1 MKTKKKGLNLIDFFM
16 LGFGSIVGVGWAV
29 AVNGWM
35 GSGGGVIPAVLGY
48 VFVTLFIIPI
58 GFCYAE
64 LTCAMP
70 VAGGVVAYSYK
81 AFGTFTSFLGG
92 WFVALAYVIIL
103 PWEAIYINDVLSL
116 IFPVLKAGEPLY
128 TVAGVGIYS
137 QGIIIGIILS
147 CGLIAVNWRGARVAG
162 KVQTALAWI
171 LTITGVLVIIFAAM
185 KFNPGNL
192 QPIYQNVGKGTHTS
206 MFTGIMAMMV
216 IAPFFLGGFDAI
228 PQAAEE
234 GESGLNVNNLGK
246 VIVMA
251 VLSACIF
258 YCLILISTGGAIPW
272 TEFHE
277 FKRPAISIMFLELY
291 GSTFGKFMYWAS
303 LIGALAGLLTTWNG
317 FFIASARLLMGM
329 ARARLIPQFFATVHP
344 KYGTPRGANMFLS
357 IACFTGPFIGMG
369 VIDPL
374 TIAGGI
380 GFCIGW
386 FITSLSAIKLRYSEP
401 DMERP
406 FKVPGGKASMI
417 IASIVAGIV
426 ILISFI
432 PGLPS
437 FMGSL
442 AIIIFTVWM
451 IIGFVFYAATS
462 NYRKAISEEERV
474 KSIFENTKN
483 ECIDDTVQLD
493 I

>member
-1 MKTKKKGLNLIDFFM
+1 MAEKKKGLNLLDFFM
-16 LGFGSIVGVGWAV
+16 LGFGSMVGVGWSV

-48 VFVTLFIIPI
+48 IFVTLFIIPI

-81 AFGTFTSFLGG
+81 AFGTFPSFLGG

-103 PWEAIYINDVLSL
+103 PWEAIYINDVLAL
-116 IFPVLKAGEPLY
+116 IFPALKAGEPLY
-128 TVAGVGIYS
+128 TIAGVGIYG
-137 QGIIIGIILS
+137 QGLIVGILLS
-147 CGLIAVNWRGARVAG
+147 CGLIIVNWRGARLAG
-162 KVQTALAWI
+162 KVQTTLTWI
-171 LTITGVLVIIFAAM
+171 LAVTGLFVIVFAFL
-185 KFNPGNL
+185 KFNPENL

-216 IAPFFLGGFDAI
+216 VAPFFLGGFDTI

-234 GESGLNVNNLGK
+234 GDSGLNVNNLGK

-251 VLSACIF
+251 VLSAGIF
-258 YCLILISTGGAIPW
+258 YSLILLSTGGAIPW
-272 TEFHE
+272 AEFFE
-277 FKRPAISIMFLELY
+277 YKRPATSLMFLTLY
-291 GSTFGKFMYWAS
+291 GGAFGTFMYWAS

-344 KYGTPRGANMFLS
+344 KYGTPRGANLFLS
-357 IACFTGPFIGMG
+357 IACFAGPFIGMG

-374 TIAGGI
+374 TIAGGV
-380 GFCIGW
+380 GFVIGW
-386 FITSLSAIKLRYSEP
+386 FVTSLSAIKLRSSEP
-401 DMERP
+401 DMLRP
-406 FKVPGGKASMI
+406 YRVPGGKASMG
-417 IASIVAGIV
+417 IAAVVSGIV
-426 ILISFI
+426 ILISFV

-442 AIIIFTVWM
+442 AITIFIVWT
-451 IIGFVFYAATS
+451 IIGLVFYAATS
-462 NYRKAISEEERV
+462 NFRKAISEEERI
-474 KSIFENTKN
+474 KSIFESSKSNKFVETP
-483 ECIDDTVQLD
+483 Q
-493 I
+493 